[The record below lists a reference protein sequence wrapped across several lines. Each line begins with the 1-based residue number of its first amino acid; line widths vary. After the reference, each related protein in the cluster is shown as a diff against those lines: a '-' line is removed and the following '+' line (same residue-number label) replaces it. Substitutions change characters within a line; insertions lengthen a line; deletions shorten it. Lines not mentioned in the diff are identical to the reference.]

1 MLASTSN
8 HPVVI
13 VITIGL
19 AMAAS
24 PFGVLA
30 IVVMLGTSKPLA
42 NGWAFLAGWSVSIA
56 AFGLFTAWLIQQG
69 SANASGSSS
78 SSGVVQL
85 VLGAVVLVG
94 AAVVWRRRGD
104 PRRSGTPKWMTK
116 VEGASP
122 VIAFGLGL
130 FLPTWGLIAPAVDQ
144 ILNAGLPTQAA
155 VGAFIAFVVTAS
167 LGILI
172 PLLIFTLRRQWAES
186 MLAAWRAWLVAN
198 SNTVIAVVLMIL
210 GLLFVGRGVATLA

>member
-1 MLASTSN
+1 MLANTSN

-13 VITIGL
+13 VITVGL

-42 NGWAFLAGWSVSIA
+42 NGWAFLAGWSLSIA
-56 AFGLFTAWLIQQG
+56 AVGLFTAWLIDQ
-69 SANASGSSS
+69 GSSS
-78 SSGVVQL
+78 SSGSPSGSGIVQL

-94 AAVVWRRRGD
+94 AAIVWRRRRD
-104 PRRSGTPKWMTK
+104 PTRSGTPKWLTK

-122 VIAFGLGL
+122 IIAFGLGL

-144 ILNAGLPTQAA
+144 ILNADLPKQAA
-155 VGAFIAFVVTAS
+155 VGAFIVFVITAS
-167 LGILI
+167 LGILL
-172 PLLIFTLRRQWAES
+172 PLLIFTLRRAWAES

-198 SNTVIAVVLMIL
+198 ANAVIAVVLLIL
-210 GLLFVGRGVATLA
+210 GLLFVGRGIATLA